1 LAAFSAQGARATARH
16 RVGALLWRGLVK
28 TRFPVA
34 GRRDMLACGRRHE
47 RTKSQDAQRA
57 CLFMVAAVVVLLYAL
72 FVEKECL
79 VRQRTSNEWKILRD
93 PMTPR
98 DPIKVYDA
106 RWENEEFNDDEVRRL
121 FEATFAYGR
130 LLGVDTVT
138 LTRDARFGCPRILEL
153 GVETAVRSG
162 LRTFVRY
169 EPISTPQGYFTSLWV
184 SQQYPKTM
192 GLGITASHN
201 PKQYIGI
208 KFTVP
213 TVHAIGL
220 DCGPLGGLT
229 KVRELYHG
237 AGKFPQNPGGSLT
250 LLDLTREYI
259 DFSLHAA
266 GAKAGELSGLTV
278 VLDAFHGSAGP
289 EIYQALTRA
298 GGGIVSHRLTPNG
311 EFPTGSP
318 NPTSQGKMKAACALA
333 TQHKAAAVLG
343 IDGDGDR
350 IVFGDGRGILTAGI
364 SFIPILKA
372 CGIDSRAPAR
382 VLYDPKVSPL
392 ALAEWGRL
400 GCQPLLFRNGHSQI
414 KDYMT
419 QVGALAAAEE
429 SGHYYH
435 RIALGR
441 DTVSGENSIL
451 TILLFLRALKQQPEL
466 MDQLWRIER
475 RLFTSG
481 EFNYQFDS
489 DETRDRALAC
499 VVAHF
504 VQDGAAA
511 VTATPDGIDLQGTCL
526 SKGVQLEPGS
536 VALAAGWYSG
546 YLRIATNEK
555 AVVRSYFS
563 AGDIPF
569 GKQLEAR
576 AREILEQKF
585 KGRPID

>member
-1 LAAFSAQGARATARH
+1 MTA
-16 RVGALLWRGLVK
+16 
-28 TRFPVA
+28 
-34 GRRDMLACGRRHE
+34 
-47 RTKSQDAQRA
+47 
-57 CLFMVAAVVVLLYAL
+57 
-72 FVEKECL
+72 
-79 VRQRTSNEWKILRD
+79 
-93 PMTPR
+93 R

-106 RWENEEFNDDEVRRL
+106 RWEVEEFNDAEVRRL

-130 LLGVDTVT
+130 LLGVNTVT
-138 LTRDARFGCPRILEL
+138 LTRDARLGCARVLEL
-153 GVETAVRSG
+153 GVDTALRMG

-184 SQQYPKTM
+184 SQQHPKTM
-192 GLGITASHN
+192 GLSITASHN
-201 PKQYIGI
+201 PKQYVGV

-229 KVRELYHG
+229 KVRKLYHE
-237 AGKFPQNPGGSLT
+237 AGQLPEAPGGSLT

-259 DFSLHAA
+259 DFSLQAA
-266 GAKAGELSGLTV
+266 GVKPGDLSGLTV
-278 VLDAFHGSAGP
+278 VLDTFHGSAGP

-298 GGGIVSHRLTPNG
+298 GARVLPYRLTPNG

-318 NPTSQGKMKAACALA
+318 NPTSQGKMEAACALA
-333 TQHKAAAVLG
+333 KQHEADAVLG

-350 IVFGDGRGILTAGI
+350 IVFGDARGILTAGVT
-364 SFIPILKA
+364 FIPILKA
-372 CGIDSRAPAR
+372 CGVDAQAKAPAR

-435 RIALGR
+435 RITLGKA
-441 DTVSGENSIL
+441 TVSGENSIL

-466 MDQLWRIER
+466 LDQLWA
-475 RLFTSG
+475 LQNQTFTSG

-489 DETRDRALAC
+489 DSTRDRAL
-499 VVAHF
+499 VGLVAHF
-504 VQDGAAA
+504 VQDGAAT

-526 SKGVQLEPGS
+526 AKGVQLVPGS
-536 VALAAGWYSG
+536 VKLQAGWYSG
-546 YLRIATNEK
+546 YLRVATNEK
-555 AVVRSYFS
+555 AVVRSYLS

-576 AREILEQKF
+576 ARMILEKEF
-585 KGRPID
+585 RGRSID